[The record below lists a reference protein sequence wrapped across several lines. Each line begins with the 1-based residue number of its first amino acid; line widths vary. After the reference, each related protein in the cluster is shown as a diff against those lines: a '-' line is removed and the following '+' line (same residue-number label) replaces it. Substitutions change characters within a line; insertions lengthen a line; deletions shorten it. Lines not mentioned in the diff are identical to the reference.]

1 MIEVL
6 EVGQLYSNEEIFKS
20 LKVSNAG
27 GIRLSLRDKA
37 ILRALIMTSVQNL
50 HGSGENPYHDRLES
64 DILIFTAAGKLGEQT
79 LAGVNNRLIEQ
90 KTFNFPI
97 HGFVLI
103 ASRRDASVGPKRWKY
118 LGLLEYLRH
127 YPDTQLDADGKVRK
141 VWLFE
146 FRIHHEHGVLPLAN
160 DAAISSEVL
169 IESRQRMANTSDDDE
184 IVDDSGGQQT
194 QNVEEIEQVR
204 GKLLAMEPRS
214 FEFFIKD
221 LLVHCGFSDVC
232 VTRFTADGGVDVN
245 ARTGGRIWI
254 FENTLVQ
261 VQAKRWLHSVGRKE
275 VAELRGS
282 LQPFARGAVVTTSH
296 FSKAAINE
304 ASERGKNPIALVD
317 GFRLSKVVL
326 DEKFHL
332 AV

>member
-1 MIEVL
+1 MIEALV
-6 EVGQLYSNEEIFKS
+6 VGQLYSNEEIFKS

-27 GIRLSLRDKA
+27 GIRLSLQDRA
-37 ILRALIMTSVQNL
+37 VLRAAIMTSVQDF
-50 HGSGENPYHDRLES
+50 HGTGENPYHDRLEGG
-64 DILIFTAAGKLGEQT
+64 ILTYTAAGKLGQQT
-79 LAGVNNRLIEQ
+79 LAGINSRLIEQ
-90 KTFNFPI
+90 RTSNFPI

-103 ASRRDASVGPKRWKY
+103 ASRRDKAVGPKRWKY

-146 FRIHHEHGVLPLAN
+146 FKIHQQQEVLPLRIE
-160 DAAISSEVL
+160 AAVSSQIL
-169 IESRQRMANTSDDDE
+169 IASRLLVAEHSDDDDIIAE
-184 IVDDSGGQQT
+184 SNHLHTED
-194 QNVEEIEQVR
+194 IERIEHVR
-204 GKLLAMEPRS
+204 GKLLAMAPRN
-214 FEFFIKD
+214 FEVFIKD
-221 LLVHCGFSDVC
+221 LLLHCGFSDVC
-232 VTRFTADGGVDVN
+232 VTRFSADGGVDVN
-245 ARTGGRIWI
+245 ARTGERIWI

-304 ASERGKNPIALVD
+304 ASEDGKNPITLVD

-326 DEKFHL
+326 DERFHL
-332 AV
+332 A